1 MFLKI
6 SAKPLRALPECYS
19 LAGTMP
25 GGGQMRRRAFITLLG
40 SAAATTLSLAA
51 RAQQAAMPSIGVLSP
66 ASVATS
72 ARNIAALREGLRN
85 LGYVEG
91 RNIAIEYRFA
101 EGISERLSRFAT
113 ELVALKPVVIVVG
126 STSGIVSA
134 SKVTQTVPLIMVG
147 ATEDPVLL
155 GLAESIARPGGNVT
169 GFMLT
174 FDQELLGKR
183 LQLLRDAIPG
193 ILQVGIMANPDS
205 PGDAAELRMVPSVAK
220 RFGLQYRLLEVR
232 TVAELEAAF
241 ATATCDDLQALY
253 ISWNP
258 VFNVHRARV
267 VAMVASLRLP
277 AIYAFRDFVQSGGLM
292 SYGPDLPDLYRRS
305 ATYVDKI
312 LKGDKVGELPL
323 QRSQRYELVI
333 NLKTAKALGLLHRV

>member
-1 MFLKI
+1 
-6 SAKPLRALPECYS
+6 
-19 LAGTMP
+19 
-25 GGGQMRRRAFITLLG
+25 MRRREFFSVFAG
-40 SAAATTLSLAA
+40 AAAAWPLAA
-51 RAQQAAMPSIGVLSP
+51 RAQQAATPSIGVLSP

-72 ARNIAALREGLRN
+72 ARNIAALRQGLRN

-134 SKVTQTVPLIMVG
+134 SKITQTVPLIMIG
-147 ATEDPVLL
+147 ASEDPVLL
-155 GLAESIARPGGNVT
+155 GLVASFARPGGNVT

-174 FDQELLGKR
+174 LDQQILGKR

-193 ILQVGIMANPDS
+193 ISRIGVMGNPDA
-205 PGDAAELRMVPSVAK
+205 PGDAAELRMVPSVAGQ
-220 RFGLQYRLLEVR
+220 FGLQYRLLEVR
-232 TVAELEAAF
+232 TVDELEAAF
-241 ATATCDDLQALY
+241 ATATRDDLQALY
-253 ISWNP
+253 ITWNP

-277 AIYAFRDFVQSGGLM
+277 AIYGFRDFVQSGGLM
-292 SYGPDLPDLYRRS
+292 SYGPDLPDLYQRS

-312 LKGDKVGELPL
+312 LKGEKVGELPL
-323 QRSQRYELVI
+323 QLSERYELVI
-333 NLKTAKALGLLHRV
+333 NLKTAKALGLSISEGFLLLADEVIE